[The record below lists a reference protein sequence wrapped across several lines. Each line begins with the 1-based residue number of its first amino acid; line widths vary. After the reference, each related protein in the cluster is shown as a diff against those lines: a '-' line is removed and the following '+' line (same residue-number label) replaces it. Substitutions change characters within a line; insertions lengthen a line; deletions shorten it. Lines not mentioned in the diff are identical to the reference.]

1 MCIRDRYVALVLLSS
16 LLILVGCSRRES
28 LDDYPVTGIN
38 IRLDWE
44 GVTGRLPEGVRV
56 IFYPKDAQGRKI
68 DTYLP
73 AKGGEMKVPPGHYL
87 AVIYNYD
94 TEVMQV
100 KGEDS
105 YETIMACTGNCT
117 GLEMCIRDR
126 RMDALLIESG
136 ESSQVHL
143 SFVLLFPDTR
153 MQNDPPQ
160 GGSVQQRQQ
169 RPPFILTL
177 PSQSHLDGETQFR
190 IVHQLFQ

>member
-1 MCIRDRYVALVLLSS
+1 MGDNKEERKKMKKTRYVALVLLSS
-16 LLILVGCSRRES
+16 LLTLVGCSRREI

-56 IFYPKDAQGRKI
+56 IFYPKDTQGRKI

-94 TEVMQV
+94 TEVVQV

-117 GLEMCIRDR
+117 GLGDSETENMVWGPDNFLCGNPGRCRNRKR
-126 RMDALLIESG
+126 RR
-136 ESSQVHL
+136 VT
-143 SFVLLFPDTR
+143 DTR
-153 MQNDPPQ
+153 GKTKICGN
-160 GGSVQQRQQ
+160 
-169 RPPFILTL
+169 
-177 PSQSHLDGETQFR
+177 HLHLFNKDRGAEKCLIDHWQCFR
-190 IVHQLFQ
+190 NG

>member
-1 MCIRDRYVALVLLSS
+1 MGDNKEERKKMKKTRYVALVLLSS
-16 LLILVGCSRRES
+16 LLTLVGCSRREI

-56 IFYPKDAQGRKI
+56 IFYPKDTQGRKI

-94 TEVMQV
+94 TEVVQV

-117 GLEMCIRDR
+117 GLGASETENMVWGPDNFYVANPGRCRNRKR
-126 RMDALLIESG
+126 RR
-136 ESSQVHL
+136 VT
-143 SFVLLFPDTR
+143 DTR
-153 MQNDPPQ
+153 GKTKICGN
-160 GGSVQQRQQ
+160 
-169 RPPFILTL
+169 
-177 PSQSHLDGETQFR
+177 HLHLFNKDRGAEKCLIDHWQCFR
-190 IVHQLFQ
+190 NG

>member
-1 MCIRDRYVALVLLSS
+1 MKKTRYVALVLLSS
-16 LLILVGCSRRES
+16 LLTLVGCSRREI

-94 TEVMQV
+94 TEVVQV

-105 YETIMACTGNCT
+105 YETIMACT
-117 GLEMCIRDR
+117 
-126 RMDALLIESG
+126 
-136 ESSQVHL
+136 
-143 SFVLLFPDTR
+143 
-153 MQNDPPQ
+153 
-160 GGSVQQRQQ
+160 
-169 RPPFILTL
+169 
-177 PSQSHLDGETQFR
+177 
-190 IVHQLFQ
+190 